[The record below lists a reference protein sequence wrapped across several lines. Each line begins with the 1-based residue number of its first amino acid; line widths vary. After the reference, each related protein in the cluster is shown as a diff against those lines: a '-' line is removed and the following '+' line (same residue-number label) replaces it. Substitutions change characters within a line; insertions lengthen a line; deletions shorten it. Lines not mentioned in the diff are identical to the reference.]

1 MKHTKYLLTTLAL
14 LGALSCG
21 KNFGDLNT
29 DPNNPDL
36 VPAGY
41 LLTNAQK
48 SFAIQ
53 NGGGASAY
61 FSGLWAQY
69 WSQNNYSDESR
80 YQYRPAAVNAW
91 WGWYYSEI
99 LKDIN
104 EVERL
109 VAESPDAA
117 TPRFKN
123 QFAVAKILEV
133 AVFHELTDIFG
144 PVPYSEAMQADRN
157 RTPKY
162 DSQQAVY
169 QGLLTDLKAAIARI
183 DESEGSFGPADIIYG
198 GDMTRWRRFAQ
209 SLRMRI
215 ALRLADVDETTAR
228 AEVEAAWPD
237 AFAGNADNAAYRFLL
252 GQPNNHPLHQ
262 FRIERIDADW
272 GMSDVFID
280 KTLLPLNDP
289 RLPKFADEKVG
300 GGGYRGRPYGQN
312 SDNAAGES
320 PDLYSQP
327 SGAAVV
333 REGRSNF
340 APTDVLRPDGL
351 SRFMSYAEVCFILAE
366 AKERN
371 WNVPGSAADWY
382 HAGIRASLEEW
393 DVTDQTVQDNY
404 IGQQAVQYATA
415 AGDWKQK
422 IGVQKWIALFTQGI
436 QGWCEWRR
444 LDFQKLEL
452 PVDGVI
458 QDVGNK
464 PAPVRLVYPLNEQTQ
479 NQAAYQQG
487 VSLLGG
493 PDRLF
498 TRVWWDVN

>member
-1 MKHTKYLLTTLAL
+1 L
-14 LGALSCG
+14 
-21 KNFGDLNT
+21 
-29 DPNNPDL
+29 
-36 VPAGY
+36 
-41 LLTNAQK
+41 
-48 SFAIQ
+48 
-53 NGGGASAY
+53 
-61 FSGLWAQY
+61 
-69 WSQNNYSDESR
+69 
-80 YQYRPAAVNAW
+80 
-91 WGWYYSEI
+91 
-99 LKDIN
+99 
-104 EVERL
+104 
-109 VAESPDAA
+109 
-117 TPRFKN
+117 
-123 QFAVAKILEV
+123 
-133 AVFHELTDIFG
+133 
-144 PVPYSEAMQADRN
+144 QADRN

-198 GDMTRWRRFAQ
+198 GDMVRWRKFAQ
-209 SLRMRI
+209 SLRMRV

-228 AEVEAAWPD
+228 AEVEAAWPE
-237 AFAGNADNAAYRFLL
+237 AFAGNADNAAFRYLL

-262 FRIERIDADW
+262 FRVERIDADW
-272 GMSDVFID
+272 GMSDIFVD
-280 KTLLPLNDP
+280 KTLLPLQDP
-289 RLPKFADEKVG
+289 RLPKFADEKVS

-312 SDNAAGES
+312 SGNAAGES

-327 SGAAVV
+327 SGAAVI

-340 APTDVLRPDGL
+340 AATDVLRPDGL

-393 DVTDQTVQDNY
+393 GVTDQIVQDNY
-404 IGQQAVQYATA
+404 IGQQTVNYPTA

-458 QDVGNK
+458 QDVGSK
-464 PAPVRLVYPLNEQTQ
+464 PAPVRLVYPINEQTQ